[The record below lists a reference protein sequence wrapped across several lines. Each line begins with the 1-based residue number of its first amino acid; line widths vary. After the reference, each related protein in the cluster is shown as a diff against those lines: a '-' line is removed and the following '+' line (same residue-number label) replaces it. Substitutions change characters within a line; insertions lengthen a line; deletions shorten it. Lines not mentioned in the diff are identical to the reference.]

1 MPRFVEMDDLVTLAG
16 QMEDTAAPLVPINRF
31 QVKADQVGQLLKA
44 WTADA
49 AAMWR
54 QPDDSSTRPHRGLG
68 GGCVFVNHAVW
79 ESTEHCRRLI
89 DNPDFQSQLGLTR
102 PARSP
107 HRRGFARSRCRAAV
121 GGERRVSRR
130 GRRRETP

>member
-16 QMEDTAAPLVPINRF
+16 QMEDTGAPVVLINRF
-31 QVKADQVGQLLKA
+31 QVRANQVGQLLKA
-44 WTADA
+44 WTVDA
-49 AAMWR
+49 AVMWR
-54 QPDDSSTRPHRGLG
+54 QPDYSSTRPHRGLD
-68 GGCVFVNHAVW
+68 GGCVFVNHTVW
-79 ESTEHCRRLI
+79 ESTEHFRRLFN
-89 DNPDFQSQLGLTR
+89 NPDFQRQPGLTR

-121 GGERRVSRR
+121 SGERRVSRW

>member
-1 MPRFVEMDDLVTLAG
+1 MPRFVEMDDQVTLAG
-16 QMEDTAAPLVPINRF
+16 QMEDTGAPLVLINRLH
-31 QVKADQVGQLLKA
+31 VKADQVEQLLKA

-54 QPDDSSTRPHRGLG
+54 QPAHTSTRPHRGLG
-68 GGCVFVNHAVW
+68 GGCVFVNHTVW
-79 ESTEHCRRLI
+79 ESTEHFRRLF
-89 DNPDFQSQLGLTR
+89 NSPDFQSQLGLTR

-107 HRRGFARSRCRAAV
+107 HRRCFARSRCRAAV
-121 GGERRVSRR
+121 GSARRVSRW